1 MADEWQPVVGGRA
14 IYTGATTKQLA
25 TGQACIVRWIHRG
38 DLYGASCER
47 LAMVV
52 AGEVIAD
59 VDADSLREHPD
70 DARHRRLLEAARLA
84 LDALRD
90 PSAGAAVAE
99 VALDWAIA
107 EHDAKEPDH
116 AP

>member
-1 MADEWQPVVGGRA
+1 MADEWKPVVGGRA

-70 DARHRRLLEAARLA
+70 DARHRRLLEAARDVVNRGYDLKSVTRLQSA
-84 LDALRD
+84 VHACDA
-90 PSAGAAVAE
+90 AE
-99 VALDWAIA
+99 
-107 EHDAKEPDH
+107 EPDH
-116 AP
+116 A